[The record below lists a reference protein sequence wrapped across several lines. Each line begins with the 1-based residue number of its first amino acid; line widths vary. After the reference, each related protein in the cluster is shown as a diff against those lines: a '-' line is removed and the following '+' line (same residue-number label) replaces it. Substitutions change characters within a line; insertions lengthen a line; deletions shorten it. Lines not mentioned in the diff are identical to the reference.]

1 MSAFASY
8 LVATSQPRSTT
19 ASLVFHVWE
28 RSGFRPDRADYLCRQ
43 TKLNFTSLERH
54 HKASL
59 SGSPPHFQT
68 TQRWH
73 DTHTRTH
80 IRTDNKSLC
89 IQLSESSPSHP
100 TTLWRSR
107 SQNCDASSRRFI
119 RKKLSLWF
127 SSHANSSSTHP
138 SSLFNLSGQR
148 MQASSLSSMATLVPA
163 SYFLIY
169 WRLDYAVSCLSASK
183 RWKGKLGSTCPQKLH
198 KTSRSKIASDGIWS
212 WLMGTK
218 LMWPNL
224 KMRQR
229 NFSLYLPRLL
239 ELHERLSV

>member
-73 DTHTRTH
+73 DTHTHAHSHTH
-80 IRTDNKSLC
+80 RQQVPVHSALGILSLSSNDTVTQQKSKLRC
-89 IQLSESSPSHP
+89 ELQKIYQE
-100 TTLWRSR
+100 
-107 SQNCDASSRRFI
+107 
-119 RKKLSLWF
+119 KKLSLWF

-169 WRLDYAVSCLSASK
+169 WWLDYAVSCLSASK
-183 RWKGKLGSTCPQKLH
+183 RWKGKLGWTRPQKLH
-198 KTSRSKIASDGIWS
+198 KT
-212 WLMGTK
+212 
-218 LMWPNL
+218 
-224 KMRQR
+224 
-229 NFSLYLPRLL
+229 F
-239 ELHERLSV
+239 